1 LQSSARAP
9 LYFRV
14 RAISVGKEQAM
25 SIRFVLVASMV
36 ASVAIAAEEPGRA
49 YERPLTKEEARFRAL
64 DQDNDRQLNAEEFR
78 VDATAT
84 TEFASLD
91 ANHDGFLSMSEF
103 ISRPIPPAKSQ
114 KPTDPDR

>member
-1 LQSSARAP
+1 MI
-9 LYFRV
+9 FRV
-14 RAISVGKEQAM
+14 MLATT
-25 SIRFVLVASMV
+25 MV
-36 ASVAIAAEEPGRA
+36 ASIATATATAAEESGRV

-64 DQDNDRQLNAEEFR
+64 DQNNDRQLSTDEFR

-103 ISRPIPPAKSQ
+103 ISRPIPPAKSPT
-114 KPTDPDR
+114 KPANPNR

>member
-1 LQSSARAP
+1 MI
-9 LYFRV
+9 FRV
-14 RAISVGKEQAM
+14 MLATT
-25 SIRFVLVASMV
+25 MV
-36 ASVAIAAEEPGRA
+36 ASIATAAEEPGRV

-64 DQDNDRQLNAEEFR
+64 DQNNDRQLSTDEFR

-103 ISRPIPPAKSQ
+103 ISRPIPPAKSPA
-114 KPTDPDR
+114 KPANPNR